1 MFRNRSFLV
10 KVVKDEAPQAEEIVE
25 RFEYDTLVR
34 TISRATMA
42 LLATYMVGD
51 TLRKVVVHVVSAKV
65 G

>member
-10 KVVKDEAPQAEEIVE
+10 KVVKDEAPKVEEIVE